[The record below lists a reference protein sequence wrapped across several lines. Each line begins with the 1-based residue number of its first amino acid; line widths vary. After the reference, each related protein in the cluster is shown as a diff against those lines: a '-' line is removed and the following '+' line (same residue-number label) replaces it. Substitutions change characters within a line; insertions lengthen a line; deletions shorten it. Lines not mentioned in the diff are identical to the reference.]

1 MSDETTTEH
10 KYKLIT
16 AKRLKNPDQFN
27 DQAIATIY
35 YEDGVKKVDLDTH
48 PTIRFRTTKLEA
60 IKKYAGEEILVIPE
74 ADTEE
79 VECPYDEA
87 YDAIIDLQEEFDPE
101 SAAKNRK
108 YLATC
113 RQNRVRPNNLML
125 LNHVHGIDAD
135 LVDHYIGRFIRKY
148 KADETNE
155 DHVTKLNK
163 CYFDIETDNYA
174 VGRFVPG
181 EEAIT
186 PVNAISFFDTRT
198 HTLVMRLLDDSDPTQ
213 CVAPN
218 PLIQEYKDHL
228 EENRKELEDFVNEN
242 QTKIFG
248 DKPMPHVDVVIKFYD
263 NEEKLITEH
272 YEDINNLFK
281 PDYLMA
287 FNQGFDHTFLM
298 NRLEQKVGYAH
309 AQDIIATDDIPIEYR
324 NSYYVNDYSAKDVAK
339 RNDKYSFATNY
350 AVLDLQ
356 FSYFKIR
363 ESVKK
368 PEETNLDYVLRTEIG
383 ITKVKHDDYEMHEFP
398 YKDYKLF
405 VKYSAIDTMGEAWM
419 DMKAS
424 VSDTM
429 IMLGKLSRTR
439 AEKCLTKTIM
449 LRNFLEYFWLDYEHL
464 VMTNNHVKVIAE
476 IAEAYERE
484 HGVPMNLEP
493 ELDEYKQRM
502 DQTPSMLDQV
512 MDDNQDE
519 DNPDDYGDEILAEED
534 SKVSKVEKKKK
545 FRGAFVSDPN
555 LMQNVGL
562 KILDKFSK
570 FVFDYVI
577 DSDLSSLYPNLKK
590 SWNMFVTTLRGKI
603 YLASNVN
610 DINFSARLADYIVSR
625 NDIEIGREYFGL
637 PSHEE
642 FLKIFKEWQFK
653 EGMKTLG
660 MN

>member
-1 MSDETTTEH
+1 MADSPTQDH

-16 AKRLKNPDQFN
+16 VKRLKNPDSFN

-35 YEDGVKKVDLDTH
+35 YEDGVKKIDIDQH

-60 IKKYAGEEILVIPE
+60 IDKYKGQELMVIPE
-74 ADTEE
+74 EDTEE
-79 VECPYDEA
+79 VECPYNEA

-101 SAAKNRK
+101 NAQKNRK
-108 YLATC
+108 YLEAC
-113 RQNRVRPNNLML
+113 RRERIRPNNLML

-135 LVDHYIGRFIRKY
+135 LVDHYIGRFIREHN
-148 KADETNE
+148 ADETNE
-155 DHVTKLNK
+155 DHETKLNK

-181 EEAIT
+181 EEACT
-186 PVNAISFFDTRT
+186 PVNAISFFDSRT
-198 HTLVMRLLDDSDPTQ
+198 NTEIIRLLDDSDPDE

-218 PLIQEYKDHL
+218 PLLQDFKAHL
-228 EENRKELEDFVNEN
+228 EENRKEIEQYVNDT
-242 QTKIFG
+242 QKSIFK
-248 DKPMPHVDVVIKFYD
+248 DKPMPHVNVLIKFYSK
-263 NEEKLITEH
+263 EEDLITEH
-272 YEDINNLFK
+272 YRDMNEVFH
-281 PDYLMA
+281 PDYLLA

-298 NRLEQKVGYAH
+298 NRLEQKVGFAH
-309 AQDIIATDDIPIEYR
+309 MQDIIATDDIPVEYR
-324 NSYYVNDYSAKDVAK
+324 NSYYVNDYGAKDVAK

-350 AVLDLQ
+350 AALDLQ
-356 FSYFKIR
+356 FSYFKAR
-363 ESVKK
+363 ESIKK

-383 ITKVKHDDYEMHEFP
+383 ITKVKHDDYDMHEFP
-398 YKDYKLF
+398 YRDYKLF
-405 VKYSAIDTMGEAWM
+405 VKYSAIDTMGMVWA
-419 DMKAS
+419 DGKANI
-424 VSDTM
+424 SDTM

-464 VMTNNHVKVIAE
+464 VMTNNHVKVLAE
-476 IAEAYERE
+476 IAEAYERQ
-484 HGVPMNLEP
+484 HGVPMNMEP
-493 ELDEYKQRM
+493 ELDEYKKRM
-502 DQTPSMLDQV
+502 DQTPSLIDQV
-512 MDDNQDE
+512 EDSSQDE
-519 DNPDDYGDEILAEED
+519 DDEDEEEEENPEEQ
-534 SKVSKVEKKKK
+534 SMVSKATKKKK

-610 DINFSARLADYIVSR
+610 DINFSAKLADYVVSR
-625 NDIEIGREYFGL
+625 NDIEIGKEYFGL
-637 PSHEE
+637 PGHEE
-642 FLKIFKEWQFK
+642 FIKLFKDKAWSA
-653 EGMKTLG
+653 T
-660 MN
+660 